1 MILFNNRLF
10 VTLEEDFLGELIRVV
25 DSIEIGS
32 QKFDIEL
39 NKSSNGQGEFEIH
52 IQNDKIRLA
61 LTEKQF
67 CKIATCILL
76 ARKQLHQ
83 IKNKQ

>member
-1 MILFNNRLF
+1 M
-10 VTLEEDFLGELIRVV
+10 GELIRVI
-25 DSIEIGS
+25 DSIELGN
-32 QKFDIEL
+32 QEFDIEL
-39 NKSSNGQGEFEIH
+39 NKSSNGSDEYEIH
-52 IQNDKIRLA
+52 IQNEKIRLA

-83 IKNKQ
+83 VKNKQ